1 MLKVARGS
9 LDGPEPFSAM
19 DIHMARICVEHAG
32 QLKLTNGETS
42 ACAAILEHARCGT
55 AVEPGDIRA
64 AKSLFFA
71 MLNGKGDATRPGTAF
86 TARDVNLARVCLIPV
101 AEPYSF
107 HITEPERR
115 ACLAVLHN
123 ADLNLPIAE
132 EDWRVAKALF
142 RAIAEEESRTGWSRV
157 G

>member
-1 MLKVARGS
+1 MPKVARGS

-55 AVEPGDIRA
+55 AVEPGHIRA
-64 AKSLFFA
+64 AKSLFNA
-71 MLNGKGDATRPGTAF
+71 MLNGRGNSARPGRAF
-86 TARDVNLARVCLIPV
+86 AARDVNLARVCLIPV

-115 ACLAVLHN
+115 ACLAVLRN
-123 ADLNLPIAE
+123 ADLKLPIAE
-132 EDWRVAKALF
+132 EELRIAKALF
-142 RAIAEEESRTGWSRV
+142 RAIAEEERRTGWSQA